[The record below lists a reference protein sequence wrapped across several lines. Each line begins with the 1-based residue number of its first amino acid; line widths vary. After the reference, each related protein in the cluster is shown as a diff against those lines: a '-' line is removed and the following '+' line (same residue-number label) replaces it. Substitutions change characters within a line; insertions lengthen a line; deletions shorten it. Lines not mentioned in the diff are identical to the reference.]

1 MATTGEFTFE
11 PKRPFQP
18 QSLSPRYP
26 SPQGHQQFPAP
37 HHKGLEITHAGRLDP
52 QTPQGTERSRIG
64 RLVRHHHPER
74 PHEQT
79 VPFDQPRQQ
88 QQQQRDSNSVLDNHH
103 RVREPHSTIYS
114 LRFGS
119 CNTRPSQQ
127 LVPTFNP
134 SPGNNSRDKLP
145 QRPHHLVPERQNVPL
160 TPPQQSVPTKTSPST
175 RPHHQAATTS
185 LQSTARQGSSS
196 SSFQSHPQ
204 PQ

>member
-37 HHKGLEITHAGRLDP
+37 HRKGPEITHAGRLDP

-64 RLVRHHHPER
+64 RLVRHHHPEC
-74 PHEQT
+74 PHEQK
-79 VPFDQPRQQ
+79 VPFDQPRLQ

-103 RVREPHSTIYS
+103 RVREPHSTIYG

-119 CNTRPSQQ
+119 CNTRHHNNWCPLSTHP
-127 LVPTFNP
+127 LVTT
-134 SPGNNSRDKLP
+134 
-145 QRPHHLVPERQNVPL
+145 H
-160 TPPQQSVPTKTSPST
+160 
-175 RPHHQAATTS
+175 ATTYHSDHIILCQSDRTS
-185 LQSTARQGSSS
+185 L
-196 SSFQSHPQ
+196 
-204 PQ
+204 